1 MFKVLIPSTLKLSG
15 ARTLNT
21 LSRTVRP
28 VRSLVH
34 AQALRP
40 RILNDLKI
48 SPYAFLHTQTTAPTS
63 VAELVKEEELKED
76 AVAEPVAVVEKMRFD
91 AIEAINPITQ
101 RAIRQIFKY
110 EEMSAVQEAVL
121 QKLPN
126 TNDMFVKAKT
136 GTGKTLA
143 FLTAAIETA
152 TTGQS
157 VNDFKHFEGTSIMV
171 ISPTRELANQIADEA
186 QKLVGY
192 YPFKVHCLV
201 GGDSKRRQIMN
212 LERRRCDIVVATPGR
227 LHDMLSSVPRFQKM
241 CENLKVL
248 ILDEADQ
255 LLDMGFKA
263 ELQRILNLIPEKR
276 QTMLYSATISNEIRN
291 NLGKFALSPQ
301 YDLIDTVGKDDVNT
315 NINVKQSALI
325 APYKDQF
332 ALIRDCL
339 ETHEAALNGKVIVF
353 LPTTKATM
361 VYANAFKRLMPD
373 RMVYEIHS
381 KKGQDQRSRIADK
394 FRNSK
399 ESSILFTS
407 DVSARGVDYPGVK
420 LVLQVG
426 VPSTR
431 EQYIHRLGRT
441 GRAGREGEGIIVLA
455 PFEKSFLDKE
465 VNDLPIEQAAA
476 AQLDQ
481 QVIAETNEAVKK
493 AIYSMDEDM
502 VREVYT
508 AYLGYYSG
516 RMPMLGQ
523 RRTAALTEANN
534 FMEGLG
540 ITELPHLSPRFL
552 SQLGLGGASGGGGG
566 GSRGGFS
573 RGGDR
578 GGFNRGGDRGGFN
591 RGGDRGG
598 DRGGFNRRDSFS
610 SRDSYGSRGGD
621 RDSFK
626 PRDSFGGDRDSFKP
640 RDSFGGDR
648 DSFKPR
654 GDRDSFK
661 PRGDFGGGFK
671 RRDDGDGFKRRDDG
685 DGSFKPRR
693 TFEGRGNFKSRK
705 E

>member
-1 MFKVLIPSTLKLSG
+1 MFKVLIPSALKLSG
-15 ARTLNT
+15 TRTLNT

-48 SPYAFLHTQTTAPTS
+48 SPYAFLHTQSTASTS
-63 VAELVKEEELKED
+63 VAELVKEDDLKE
-76 AVAEPVAVVEKMRFD
+76 EVVEPAVIQSMRFD

-101 RAIRQIFKY
+101 KALRQVFKY
-110 EEMSAVQEAVL
+110 QEMSAVQEAVL
-121 QKLPN
+121 VKLPN

-143 FLTAAIETA
+143 FLTAALETA
-152 TTGQS
+152 TAGQA
-157 VNDFKHFEGTSIMV
+157 DFKHFEGTTIMV

-186 QKLVGY
+186 QKLVSY

-212 LERRRCDIVVATPGR
+212 MERRRCDIVVATPGR
-227 LHDMLSSVPRFQKM
+227 LHDMLSTVPRFKKM

-420 LVLQVG
+420 LVVQVG

-455 PFEKSFLDKE
+455 PFEKAFLDKE
-465 VNDLPIEQAAA
+465 VNDLPIETAPV

-516 RMPMLGQ
+516 RMPMLGH

-566 GSRGGFS
+566 SRGGFS

-598 DRGGFNRRDSFS
+598 DRGGFNRERRDSFS

-626 PRDSFGGDRDSFKP
+626 PRDNFGGDRDSFKP

-661 PRGDFGGGFK
+661 PRGDRDSFGGGGFK
-671 RRDDGDGFKRRDDG
+671 RREDRDDG
-685 DGSFKPRR
+685 FKPRR
-693 TFEGRGNFKSRK
+693 TFEGRGNFKPRGGSS
-705 E
+705 EE

>member
-1 MFKVLIPSTLKLSG
+1 MFSKVLIPSALKLSAG
-15 ARTLNT
+15 PRTFAT
-21 LSRTVRP
+21 LSRSISRISP
-28 VRSLVH
+28 VRSLIRN
-34 AQALRP
+34 QEIRP

-48 SPYAFLHTQTTAPTS
+48 SPYAFLHTQSTAPTS
-63 VAELVKEEELKED
+63 VAELVKEEIND
-76 AVAEPVAVVEKMRFD
+76 DVVPAIEPVAVVEKMRFD

-101 RAIRQIFKY
+101 RAIKQVFKY

-121 QKLPN
+121 MKLPN
-126 TNDMFVKAKT
+126 ETDMFVKAKT

-152 TTGQS
+152 VAGQS
-157 VNDFKHFEGTSIMV
+157 ANDMKHFEGTSIMV

-186 QKLVGY
+186 QKLVNY
-192 YPFKVHCLV
+192 YPFKVHCMV

-227 LHDMLSSVPRFQKM
+227 LQDMLSSVPRFKKM

-248 ILDEADQ
+248 VLDEADQ

-263 ELQRILNLIPEKR
+263 ELQRILSQIPEKR
-276 QTMLYSATISNEIRN
+276 QTMLYSATISPEIRN
-291 NLGKFALSPQ
+291 NLGKFALSPN

-315 NINVKQSALI
+315 NINVKQSALV
-325 APYKDQF
+325 APYGDQM
-332 ALIRDCL
+332 ALIRNTL
-339 ETHEAALNGKVIVF
+339 ETHEGATNGKVIVF

-420 LVLQVG
+420 LVVQVG

-455 PFEKSFLDKE
+455 PFEEAFLHKE
-465 VNDLPIEQAAA
+465 VADLPIEKVESVA
-476 AQLDQ
+476 LTQ
-481 QVIAETNEAVKK
+481 QEITETNELVTKS
-493 AIYSMDEDM
+493 IHSMEEDM
-502 VREVYT
+502 VREIYT

-523 RRTAALTEANN
+523 RRTMALTEANK
-534 FMEGLG
+534 FLEGLG
-540 ITELPHLSPRFL
+540 ITEIPHLSPRFL
-552 SQLGLGGASGGGGG
+552 AQLGLSGAGGGNDRGG
-566 GSRGGFS
+566 NRGGFSRGGDRGGFS

-578 GGFNRGGDRGGFN
+578 GGFNRGDRGDRGGFS
-591 RGGDRGG
+591 RGGDRE
-598 DRGGFNRRDSFS
+598 DRGFNRERRDSFS
-610 SRDSYGSRGGD
+610 SRD
-621 RDSFK
+621 
-626 PRDSFGGDRDSFKP
+626 DSFGS
-640 RDSFGGDR
+640 
-648 DSFKPR
+648 
-654 GDRDSFK
+654 
-661 PRGDFGGGFK
+661 FK
-671 RRDDGDGFKRRDDG
+671 RRDDFGSRDGG
-685 DGSFKPRR
+685 
-693 TFEGRGNFKSRK
+693 FKSRDNDREGGFK
-705 E
+705 SRDNFNRRGSFNRREDK